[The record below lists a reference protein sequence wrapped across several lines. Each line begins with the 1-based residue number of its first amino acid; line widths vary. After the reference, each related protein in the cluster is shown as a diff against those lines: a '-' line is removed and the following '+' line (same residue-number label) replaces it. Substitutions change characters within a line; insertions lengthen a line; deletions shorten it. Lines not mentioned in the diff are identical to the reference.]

1 MTLVRVLFVKGYLH
15 TCTQN
20 EPMLESVRG
29 LPEKAY
35 GLVFNLDSLI
45 CLPVYLLIIQIF
57 FVFVLFLQVQF
68 KGKTIKL
75 NLRINT
81 LLFGSDFTTERY
93 KEDGTIERTKSS
105 DLHCYLVGETESFY
119 SSVAI
124 SDCDGLVRIVLSR
137 IYA

>member
-1 MTLVRVLFVKGYLH
+1 MRREGVRLGFQPGFVDLSTRLSIDH
-15 TCTQN
+15 
-20 EPMLESVRG
+20 
-29 LPEKAY
+29 
-35 GLVFNLDSLI
+35 LD
-45 CLPVYLLIIQIF
+45 
-57 FVFVLFLQVQF
+57 FVFFFFLFLQVQF

-124 SDCDGLVRIVLSR
+124 SDCDGLVRILLSR